1 VEVGSLRVRENIQA
15 SGHLANVNAVP
26 HGIQTQT
33 ASNILNEK
41 LGTREDPR
49 RQSLASWRYAVA
61 SSRWKLEGSHCKLE
75 VRSWKVELG
84 NSTKGLL
91 ALELPG
97 IWRNPVEGDSQI
109 LTKSTKLEVSKCTL
123 EARSWKLEGV
133 AVGSWKLKVGS

>member
-1 VEVGSLRVRENIQA
+1 MRVRENIQA

-84 NSTKGLL
+84 NSTIKTIAGTGTVRYMKKPSGRRLT
-91 ALELPG
+91 
-97 IWRNPVEGDSQI
+97 DSDE
-109 LTKSTKLEVSKCTL
+109 KY
-123 EARSWKLEGV
+123 EA
-133 AVGSWKLKVGS
+133 